1 MSTVAASQG
10 QRLVLYDVPWERY
23 GRLLRAFDDRHVRLT
38 YDQGT
43 LEIMTL
49 SHKHE
54 GYSYLMGRFVDV
66 LTEECGLPVKAG
78 RSTTF
83 RRRKKQKGLEPD
95 NCYWIANERRV
106 RGKDRI
112 NLAVDPPPD
121 LALETDIMHS
131 SLNRLAIYAAL
142 RVPEVWRF
150 TAKKLTFLVLRA
162 NGAYESTTHSAIFP
176 FLAPADVIRFLQMR
190 STDDEN
196 TVVAAFR
203 AWVQKQV
210 KRHE

>member
-1 MSTVAASQG
+1 MSLCTWNNNRRSRSRMSTVTATRA

-23 GRLLRAFDDRHVRLT
+23 GRLLRAFDDRHLRLT

-78 RSTTF
+78 RSTTV

-121 LALETDIMHS
+121 LALETDLMHS

-150 TAKKLTFLVLRA
+150 TAKKLSFLVL
-162 NGAYESTTHSAIFP
+162 GSDGEYEATARSAIFP
-176 FLAPADVIRFLQMR
+176 FL
-190 STDDEN
+190 
-196 TVVAAFR
+196 
-203 AWVQKQV
+203 
-210 KRHE
+210 